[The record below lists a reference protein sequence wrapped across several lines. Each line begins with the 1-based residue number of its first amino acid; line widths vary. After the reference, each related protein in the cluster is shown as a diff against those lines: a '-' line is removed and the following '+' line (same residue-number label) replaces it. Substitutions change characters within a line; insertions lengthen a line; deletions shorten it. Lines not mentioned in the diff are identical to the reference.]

1 MKIFLSAIFCF
12 VSSFLFSQKTYH
24 FDNYLGYTSEI
35 KRNKEI
41 SSNEFYSLINSKN
54 QSYKAKIIK
63 GEKTRSGVMIAD
75 YPNDIL
81 YYFDLKNENFPLKNE
96 DFIYVKSEKLKNVKK
111 QFEDEFNNRV
121 ITAVPLYND
130 GIIFNYEIKESKK
143 ADSKKY
149 STKALV
155 SFHKYKDDLAFVGLE
170 NLLDFYGVKKKIS
183 LPENMILTSA
193 TSEFDGA
200 TKSLELKVIEPVE
213 IIFTVE

>member
-1 MKIFLSAIFCF
+1 M
-12 VSSFLFSQKTYH
+12 
-24 FDNYLGYTSEI
+24 
-35 KRNKEI
+35 
-41 SSNEFYSLINSKN
+41 
-54 QSYKAKIIK
+54 
-63 GEKTRSGVMIAD
+63 
-75 YPNDIL
+75 
-81 YYFDLKNENFPLKNE
+81 
-96 DFIYVKSEKLKNVKK
+96 
-111 QFEDEFNNRV
+111 
-121 ITAVPLYND
+121 YND

-143 ADSKKY
+143 DDSKKY